1 MEWYVTKRG
10 ERRGP
15 YDEGEFRQLVETGDL
30 SPDDLV
36 WHRGLT
42 EWKCAADIPGL
53 FAPPPLP
60 PQPAASEGTN
70 TTDTAIGQAPMAR
83 MDEHQNAVSP
93 PPHDDQVIRR
103 SSYVRRHWRG
113 ELSLARSYWINM
125 VLVSVILQWLAVGL
139 GNGIDITQYA
149 VTFALSFVMLWLG
162 LAAITIW
169 QLVGLWRAAVNH
181 IAQTHRAFWAR
192 MVQFSV
198 AIGALQS
205 VFVFATIGGPQVNE
219 FIKIALRTDPA
230 DRYTL
235 RLLRQNTELEVSG
248 GIGFGLTDE
257 VKQYLDEHPDIQVI
271 HLNSIGGRIA
281 EARKLR
287 DLIASRKLIT
297 YSSQG
302 CLSACVTAFL
312 GGVVRVLY
320 KDARLGF
327 HQFSFPGISAR
338 EVEAEIETE
347 KRAMVAAGIDHAF
360 VEKAFASPPDD
371 MWKPSPYELLQ
382 ARAIHYTSDG
392 LEFAMSEVTA
402 WTDPRKL
409 ESALLE
415 VPLYQTLKTYDP
427 QAFSQLVLQIQQS
440 VRAGDSKAELISRAR
455 ARLSGVVE
463 RHLPYAADDVV
474 VDFTKVIIQE
484 MQYLQQI
491 NPELCYAFLFSDR
504 IPGMDVAQY
513 LTEELRHAD
522 LAVMSR
528 VIETAAR
535 NPQSIP
541 IESQIARSRDLALD
555 RLMQRYGADAAI
567 LAKLDDPHV
576 DKSKVCT
583 ISAAL
588 YQEVLKLP
596 KKESAKLLRFLF
608 AGVK

>member
-1 MEWYVTKRG
+1 VAKHG

-15 YDEGEFRQLVETGDL
+15 YDEGAFQQLIETGEL
-30 SPDDLV
+30 GPDDLV
-36 WHRGLT
+36 WHHGLT
-42 EWKCAADIPGL
+42 DWVRAVEIPGL
-53 FAPPPLP
+53 FVPPPLP
-60 PQPAASEGTN
+60 PQTVTSESTGV
-70 TTDTAIGQAPMAR
+70 TDTAGALDPMTHA
-83 MDEHQNAVSP
+83 DERHRAVHEFPHHGRVTTP
-93 PPHDDQVIRR
+93 P
-103 SSYVRRHWRG
+103 SYVWRHWRG
-113 ELSLARSYWINM
+113 ELSLARSYWINT
-125 VLVSVILQWLAVGL
+125 VLVSVILQWVAVGL
-139 GNGIDITQYA
+139 GHGIDITRYA
-149 VTFALSFVMLWLG
+149 MAFALSFVMLWLG

-169 QLVGLWRAAVNH
+169 QLIGLWRAAVNH
-181 IAQTHRAFWAR
+181 IAQTHRTFWAR

-198 AIGALQS
+198 AIGTLQS
-205 VFVFATIGGPQVNE
+205 VFVFTTIGGPQVNE

-347 KRAMVAAGIDHAF
+347 KRAMVAAGIDRAF

-392 LEFAMSEVTA
+392 LEFAMSEAAA

-440 VRAGDSKAELISRAR
+440 ILAGDSKAELINRAR
-455 ARLSGVVE
+455 ARLSSVVE
-463 RHLPYAADDVV
+463 RYLPYAADNVV
-474 VDFTKVIIQE
+474 LDFTKVIIQE

-491 NPELCYAFLFSDR
+491 NSELCYALLFPDR
-504 IPGMDVAQY
+504 IPGMDVTQY
-513 LTEELRHAD
+513 FSEELRLAD

-535 NPQSIP
+535 NPQFIP
-541 IESQIARSRDLALD
+541 TEAQIAHSWDLALD

-576 DKSKVCT
+576 DKGKVCT

-596 KKESAKLLRFLF
+596 QKESAKLLRFLF